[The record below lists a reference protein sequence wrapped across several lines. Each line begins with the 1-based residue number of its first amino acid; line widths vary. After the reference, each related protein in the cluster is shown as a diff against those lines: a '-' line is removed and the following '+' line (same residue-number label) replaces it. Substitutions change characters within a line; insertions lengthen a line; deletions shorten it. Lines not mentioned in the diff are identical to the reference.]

1 MEQDREFSNNEII
14 VVEKH
19 FKVVKSFNNQ
29 ENANLKYFEISFYP
43 SQKMLTVASINAEN
57 VNIFLC

>member
-1 MEQDREFSNNEII
+1 MEQDREFSKGEII

-29 ENANLKYFEISFYP
+29 ENAN
-43 SQKMLTVASINAEN
+43 
-57 VNIFLC
+57 